1 MTSKNGRFHSADLE
15 MNLFNAASLPVS
27 LDVGGCIRKIAS
39 IFDGLASMPFFDT
52 RQPRNFPF
60 AILKMLFFRVEFE
73 ACPSEVYECFSE
85 VCNMIFSLGAS
96 DDDGIHM

>member
-1 MTSKNGRFHSADLE
+1 MTSKNGRFYSADLE

-60 AILKMLFFRVEFE
+60 AILKMLF
-73 ACPSEVYECFSE
+73 SGL
-85 VCNMIFSLGAS
+85 SLRPARLKFTKVS
-96 DDDGIHM
+96 PRSAT